1 MSVRLQDNDFGEGY
15 YLQHSFPLAPT
26 AAKTGKKFIDEDVND
41 YTINAQH
48 AFCTSIADEEMT
60 SFLETLAVSGQNLY
74 FATLDLN
81 IVEKRVG
88 EINVEFI
95 RNEMYPPF
103 SKVCMQDWQF
113 ILSQL

>member
-1 MSVRLQDNDFGEGY
+1 
-15 YLQHSFPLAPT
+15 
-26 AAKTGKKFIDEDVND
+26 
-41 YTINAQH
+41 
-48 AFCTSIADEEMT
+48 MT

-103 SKVCMQDWQF
+103 SKVRTPPSEEDRAQSLQVCMQDWQF
-113 ILSQL
+113 ILNQL